1 MGEEWQR
8 VTQKR
13 KDGVE
18 VKSESLPPRPKWPKV
33 SRRAAQCVTPHL
45 VNYITSYFWGVG
57 APALVARARFLLSF
71 VPQRVR
77 REQMDAFSFPTM
89 SCWSAFISPT
99 RPCWHFVL
107 SLNFPCRNAAC
118 VCVRVQ
124 QGNDW
129 HLCVWEEK
137 YVGCHLPLSP
147 PPLRC
152 DDTSDFSNP
161 RALRRAPANVHTHWL
176 QNTHSYH
183 AHELSLS
190 LPDRDTITHPRV
202 PFFFLSLSV

>member
-18 VKSESLPPRPKWPKV
+18 VKSESLPPRPEWPKV

-118 VCVRVQ
+118 VCSCPAGKRLTFVR
-124 QGNDW
+124 
-129 HLCVWEEK
+129 
-137 YVGCHLPLSP
+137 
-147 PPLRC
+147 LRGEIC
-152 DDTSDFSNP
+152 WMSS
-161 RALRRAPANVHTHWL
+161 
-176 QNTHSYH
+176 S
-183 AHELSLS
+183 SLS
-190 LPDRDTITHPRV
+190 
-202 PFFFLSLSV
+202 SSVTLRWYLWLF